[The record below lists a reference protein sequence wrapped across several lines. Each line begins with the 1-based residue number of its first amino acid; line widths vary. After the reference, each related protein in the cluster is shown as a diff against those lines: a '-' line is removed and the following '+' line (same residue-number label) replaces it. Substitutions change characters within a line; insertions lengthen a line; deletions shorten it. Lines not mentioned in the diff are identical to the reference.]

1 MLSEINITNLAIIDA
16 MNLKLAPGLNIIT
29 GETGS
34 GKSILVDAITLML
47 GGRADNVMI
56 RSDSDYAI
64 IEGVFQIDSSVENDI
79 NDFLSQDDLENVDN
93 TETLILSR
101 ELRRKGRNISRVNGR
116 SVKLSMLRDLGNL
129 LVDLHSQS
137 EHLSL
142 LKVSEHL
149 PLLDRYGGLDQDCRR
164 FGEIV
169 SELKSVRKML
179 VHAREEQANKKEK
192 SELLRF
198 QFGEISEANLTVG
211 EDISLKA
218 ERLKLSNIEKL
229 IKFSNQ
235 LLEVGIESD
244 SQSRGM
250 SVVDQ
255 IGMMSEICERLIQI
269 DANFQPIKSQV
280 DSLFDQ
286 CQDVAS
292 DLFKYKDNIEFDP
305 ERFVEVEERLELI
318 SDLIGKYGSNIDD
331 VIQYGLDIELKLE
344 NIASNADSIEELE
357 NKEKVLLD
365 KIENLGI
372 EITKKRKLTADS
384 LESNV
389 MERMSELRMDGTEFF
404 IHIDHTDDDI
414 SGVTI
419 DNRIV
424 KIYENGLDTVEF
436 FISPNK
442 GESLKPISKIASG
455 GETSRLMLALR
466 GILAEADRRPILVFD
481 EIDQGIGGRIGSVIG
496 KNLWEL
502 GGSHQVVC
510 ITHLP
515 SIAGYGDAHYRVTKQ
530 MSDDRTYTVVESLDS
545 ESRIEEI
552 IAMLGSEGKS
562 VRKTALVL
570 IENANKQKTSI

>member
-1 MLSEINITNLAIIDA
+1 
-16 MNLKLAPGLNIIT
+16 
-29 GETGS
+29 
-34 GKSILVDAITLML
+34 
-47 GGRADNVMI
+47 
-56 RSDSDYAI
+56 
-64 IEGVFQIDSSVENDI
+64 
-79 NDFLSQDDLENVDN
+79 
-93 TETLILSR
+93 
-101 ELRRKGRNISRVNGR
+101 
-116 SVKLSMLRDLGNL
+116 
-129 LVDLHSQS
+129 
-137 EHLSL
+137 
-142 LKVSEHL
+142 
-149 PLLDRYGGLDQDCRR
+149 
-164 FGEIV
+164 
-169 SELKSVRKML
+169 
-179 VHAREEQANKKEK
+179 
-192 SELLRF
+192 
-198 QFGEISEANLTVG
+198 
-211 EDISLKA
+211 
-218 ERLKLSNIEKL
+218 LSNIEKL

-318 SDLIGKYGSNIDD
+318 SDLIGKYGSNIDE

-344 NIASNADSIEELE
+344 NIASNADSIKELE
-357 NKEKVLLD
+357 NQEKMLLG

-384 LESNV
+384 LASNV

-404 IHIDHTDDDI
+404 IRIDHTDDDI

-419 DNRIV
+419 DNRTV

-436 FISPNK
+436 LISPNK

-502 GGSHQVVC
+502 GVSHQVVC

-515 SIAGYGDAHYRVTKQ
+515 SIASYGDAHYRVTKQ

-552 IAMLGSEGKS
+552 IAMLGSKGKS
-562 VRKTALVL
+562 VRKTALGL
-570 IENANKQKTSI
+570 IENANKEKDSI